1 MSARRWVLDAERS
14 SLRFAFTGAD
24 GQPVRGS
31 FATWSATLT
40 LDLDAMAAAEVE
52 VRVAAE
58 SVDTGDVRSDEMLR
72 GRLFLDAAHNRIIGF
87 SGRQAVHAR
96 DARWRLLGDLT
107 IKDSTVPLLVDV
119 VWGRVQAESGGAAR
133 AACSARCSFDPGR
146 FGLGPALG
154 GPGSAARGPVEIIAE
169 LEFVEHR

>member
-14 SLRFAFTGAD
+14 SLRVAFTGAE
-24 GQPVRGS
+24 GGPVRGS

-40 LDLDAMAAAEVE
+40 LDPEALAGAKVE
-52 VRVAAE
+52 VRVATE
-58 SVDTGDVRSDEMLR
+58 SIDTGDVRRDEMLR
-72 GRLFLDAAHNRIIGF
+72 GSLFLDAAHHRIVGF
-87 SGRQAVHAR
+87 SGRRVVHAR

-119 VWGRVQAESGGAAR
+119 AWGGVEAESRGAAR

-154 GPGSAARGPVEIIAE
+154 SSGSAAQGPVEIIAE

>member
-24 GQPVRGS
+24 GEPVRGS
-31 FATWSATLT
+31 FVTWSATLT
-40 LDLDAMAAAEVE
+40 LDPEAIAGAEVE
-52 VRVAAE
+52 VRVATE
-58 SVDTGDVRSDEMLR
+58 SIDTGDVRGDEMLR
-72 GRLFLDAAHNRIIGF
+72 GRLFLDAAHHRIIGF

-96 DARWRLLGDLT
+96 DTRWRLLGDLT

-119 VWGRVQAESGGAAR
+119 AWGGVEAESRGAAR

-146 FGLGPALG
+146 FGLGPALD
-154 GPGSAARGPVEIIAE
+154 GPGRAARAPVEIIAE